1 MLTKEDIKKAIEFD
15 DAAAEVGGYLD
26 TDYTTPSYRIR
37 DMHRW
42 AAAHGKDVEK
52 LTPAELE
59 LFIVKHKKQAL

>member
-1 MLTKEDIKKAIEFD
+1 MLMKEDIKKAIEFD
-15 DAAAEVGGYLD
+15 DAAAEAGGYLD

-52 LTPAELE
+52 LTPAERE
-59 LFIVKHKKQAL
+59 QFIIKPKKQAL